1 MKKILFVFLT
11 FITLISCSKEDPV
24 VEEKVEEK
32 NDLFS
37 KKARVVGYLPT
48 YRFSQN
54 DKIEYCKLTHLNIA
68 FANPESDGTIL
79 LPNNSSGIT
88 LENIMSTAKSKNNE
102 IKIFISLAGGG
113 IGSTA
118 LERWKNFLANPQD
131 RSVLVNKII
140 SFVIDNNLDG
150 VDVDLEWEAVTQ
162 GYSDFVI
169 ELKSAL
175 TSKGKGMTAA
185 FPGETKFDNIT
196 DEALKTFDFINI
208 MAYDYTGPWNSTNP
222 GQHSS
227 YKNAESSVNF
237 WKNST
242 VVSGDKLTLGVPFY
256 GYDFSN
262 SANVTAFTFGEM
274 VSTNNSY
281 SEIDNVGL
289 KYYNGR
295 PTIKSKV
302 KLASE
307 QVSGV
312 MIWELGQDSFSEYS
326 LLKTI
331 HKEYTDL
338 GVKTTNLCDN

>member
-196 DEALKTFDFINI
+196 DEALQTFDFINI
-208 MAYDYTGPWNSTNP
+208 MAYDYTGPWNPSSA

-227 YKNAESSVNF
+227 YNHANQSINF
-237 WKNST
+237 WKNS
-242 VVSGDKLTLGVPFY
+242 VGISADKLVLGVPFY
-256 GYDFSN
+256 GYDFSDVTKTTAVTFSSMVGLKN
-262 SANVTAFTFGEM
+262 SNAD
-274 VSTNNSY
+274 
-281 SEIDNVGL
+281 IDNVGF

-295 PTIKSKV
+295 PTIRSKV
-302 KLASE
+302 QLASTE
-307 QVSGV
+307 VGGI
-312 MIWELGQDSFSEYS
+312 MIWEIGQDSFSEYS
-326 LLKTI
+326 LLKTV
-331 HKEYTDL
+331 HKEFDKL
-338 GVKTTNLCDN
+338 GIKTTELCKE